1 MEFTV
6 SDEDYI
12 TLNDGT
18 SREILLDEIYLLTNS
33 RKLVDVLINNIG
45 DEFILFRTRSKYDSH
60 KRLILT
66 HKDFHKGHEYYNIK
80 NGKRFKCVGLDETSG
95 EAMLRPQCGPK
106 RKLKYSNNVE
116 EWGIM
121 S

>member
-6 SDEDYI
+6 SNEDYVTI
-12 TLNDGT
+12 NDLT

-33 RKLVDVLINNIG
+33 RKLVELLEKNIG

-66 HKDFHKGHEYYNIK
+66 HKEFHKDHCYFNIK
-80 NGKRFKCVGLDETSG
+80 NNKRYKCVGLDIISG
-95 EAMLRPQCGPK
+95 EAMLRQCTG
-106 RKLKYSNNVE
+106 RQRELKHSKNVK
-116 EWGIM
+116 EWAVIA
-121 S
+121 